1 MRGLNA
7 LQLRYGL
14 GLAALVAAWGSTN
27 SFGIHHAVA
36 ATPLAPLQ
44 LSSTWSVPDIAG
56 LPDDDWGRTVRKG
69 RDLIA
74 RTATLIGP
82 HAADPGSR
90 YSGNNLDCQSC
101 HIDGGT
107 RKFGLPLVGAF
118 AAYPNY
124 RARSGKVGTIEERI
138 NGCVVRSLN
147 GKPMPQDSAEMTAI
161 VAYLKFLS
169 TGRLV
174 GSRTEGQGPGQMP
187 ELARAADP
195 VRGWKVFATQC
206 VACHGQRGEGQ
217 GTGAGKP
224 GYVVPPLWGPDSF
237 NDGAGMARLTNAANF
252 IHNNM
257 PNGTT
262 WAAPALSVTDSWDV
276 AAYIEAQP
284 RPHKAD
290 LDRDFPNRVEKPVDT
305 AYGPYADSFSFSQHK
320 YGPFQPIRD
329 SITARRDTA
338 AGPAKP

>member
-1 MRGLNA
+1 MHGLKT
-7 LQLRYGL
+7 LRLRLGL
-14 GLAALVAAWGSTN
+14 GLVALVAGWAFAN
-27 SFGIHHAVA
+27 LFGILHAVA

-44 LSSTWSVPDIAG
+44 LSSAWSVPEIAG

-69 RDLIA
+69 HNLIVK
-74 RTATLIGP
+74 TAALIGP
-82 HAADPGSR
+82 HAADPGLR
-90 YSGNNLDCQSC
+90 YAGNNLDCQSC

-147 GKPMPQDSAEMTAI
+147 GKPLPQESAEMTAI

-169 TGRLV
+169 MGRLV
-174 GSRTEGQGPGQMP
+174 GSRTDGQGPGQMP

-195 VRGWKVFATQC
+195 VRGRQVFAGQC
-206 VACHGQRGEGQ
+206 ATCHGTRGEGQ
-217 GTGAGKP
+217 GAGSNP
-224 GYVVPPLWGPDSF
+224 GYAVPPLWGPDSF
-237 NDGAGMARLTNAANF
+237 NDGAGMARLINAANF

-262 WAAPALSVTDSWDV
+262 WAAPALSVTDAWDV
-276 AAYIEAQP
+276 AAFIEAQP
-284 RPHKAD
+284 RPHKVD
-290 LDRDFPNRVEKPVDT
+290 LDRDFPNRIEKPVDT

-320 YGPFQPIRD
+320 YGPFQPIRE
-329 SITARRDTA
+329 AVA
-338 AGPAKP
+338 AQRSKNESAVKP